1 MEKNDKI
8 NSRRISPVQLK
19 RYKKNK
25 QNNALI
31 EKINDN
37 NNDNNTGL
45 DISNLNDYLDEL
57 ESKIESN
64 SNTNEDLYRDLN
76 NLKDKVDTFEYRLQ
90 IIEKTLKVL
99 KPI

>member
-1 MEKNDKI
+1 MEKSEKI
-8 NSRRISPVQLK
+8 NTRRISPVQLN

-25 QNNALI
+25 QNNTLI

-37 NNDNNTGL
+37 NDL

-57 ESKIESN
+57 EDKIESN
-64 SNTNEDLYRDLN
+64 ANNNEDLYRDLN
-76 NLKDKVDTFEYRLQ
+76 NLKDKVDNFEYRLQ

>member
-1 MEKNDKI
+1 MEKSEKI
-8 NSRRISPVQLK
+8 NSRRISPVQLN

-25 QNNALI
+25 QNNTLI

-37 NNDNNTGL
+37 NNNL

-64 SNTNEDLYRDLN
+64 SNNNEDLYRDLN
-76 NLKDKVDTFEYRLQ
+76 NLKDKVDNFEYRLQ

>member
-19 RYKKNK
+19 RYIKNK

-37 NNDNNTGL
+37 NNSL

-76 NLKDKVDTFEYRLQ
+76 NLKDKVDNFEYRLQ